1 MVSRVGCL
9 KAKQVRGQKN
19 KMFQVGD
26 LIRYEDPVVSN
37 DIPGLVVAVVKDSCG
52 FVSHLEVQWLDWEPG
67 QLATEDEE
75 ALVLVSSV
83 SEGK

>member
-1 MVSRVGCL
+1 M

-26 LIRYEDPVVSN
+26 LIRYEDPIVSN
-37 DIPGLVVAVVKDSCG
+37 DIPGLVVAVVQDSRG
-52 FVSHLEVQWLDWEPG
+52 NRDHLEVQWLDWEPG

-83 SEGK
+83 SERDQ